1 MGIWLGV
8 WLMRRLSQEVF
19 YRVAYA
25 MLALVGMKL
34 LWDGVRGLAA

>member
-1 MGIWLGV
+1 
-8 WLMRRLSQEVF
+8 MRRLSQEVF